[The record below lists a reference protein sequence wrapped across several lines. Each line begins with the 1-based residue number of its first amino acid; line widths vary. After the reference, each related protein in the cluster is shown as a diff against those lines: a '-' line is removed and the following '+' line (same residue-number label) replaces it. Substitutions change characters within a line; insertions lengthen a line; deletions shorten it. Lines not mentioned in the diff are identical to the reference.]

1 MPTPDRYL
9 HRAASDL
16 PYFSADAD
24 TYFAPTPLRDLR
36 KRLPLR
42 VLTEDDFAFW
52 QSNGYIVV
60 KQAIPSDAA
69 TRLLDFAWEFQG
81 LDRDDPQSWYAPRSF
96 PTDLEQELY
105 IYGFVEAYHHQLIW
119 DSRQTR
125 RVYDAFVDVWDC
137 EELWVTLDRL
147 NLNPPNVRNR
157 DRGLIAPTESGFDI
171 ELHWDVD
178 STLSVPQQ
186 RVQGIIALNDTAPD
200 LGGFQCDP
208 ELFRRFEQWKAAA
221 PADRDPVRPAVDRS
235 EFPVIR
241 PELRA
246 GDLLIWNGLLA
257 HGVAANRSEKDVRAV
272 QYLAMMPALEE
283 HRTLRQSRIESWRTL
298 STPSWNGTLVG
309 DATKH
314 ESLRYGP
321 AELTE
326 LGSKLLGLTSW
337 HADRDEERGDER
349 DDDKRRV
356 YGHQDAEN
364 RGDENREA
372 ENHEQGERA

>member
-1 MPTPDRYL
+1 MPAPDSYL
-9 HRAASDL
+9 HRAVSDL

-36 KRLPLR
+36 KQLPLR
-42 VLTEDDFAFW
+42 VLTENDFAFW
-52 QSNGYIVV
+52 QSHGYFVV
-60 KQAIPSDAA
+60 KNAISSDAA
-69 TRLLDFAWEFQG
+69 ARLLEFTWEFQG
-81 LDRDDPQSWYAPRSF
+81 LDPDDPESWYAPRSYHS
-96 PTDLEQELY
+96 DLERELH

-119 DSRQTR
+119 DSRQAR

-157 DRGLIAPTESGFDI
+157 DRALIAPTGTGFDI

-178 STLSVPQQ
+178 STRSVPQQ

-221 PADRDPVRPAVDRS
+221 PADRDPIRPAVDRT
-235 EFPVIR
+235 EYPVIR
-241 PELRA
+241 PQLEA
-246 GDLLIWNGLLA
+246 GDLLVWNGLLA
-257 HGVAANRSEKDVRAV
+257 HGVARNRSEKDVRAV
-272 QYLAMMPALEE
+272 QYLAMMPALESHE
-283 HRTLRQSRIESWRTL
+283 ALRQSRIDSWRTL
-298 STPSWNGTLVG
+298 STPDWNKTLVG

-337 HADRDEERGDER
+337 HESAS
-349 DDDKRRV
+349 DDA
-356 YGHQDAEN
+356 GA
-364 RGDENREA
+364 A
-372 ENHEQGERA
+372 A

>member
-9 HRAASDL
+9 HRAVTDL

-42 VLTEDDFAFW
+42 VLTEEDFAFW
-52 QSNGYIVV
+52 QSHGYIVV
-60 KQAIPSDAA
+60 KNAIPSAA
-69 TRLLDFAWEFQG
+69 ANRLLDFAWRFQG
-81 LDRDDPQSWYAPRSF
+81 LDRDDPESWYAPRSF
-96 PTDLEQELY
+96 RSDLEQELY

-119 DSRQTR
+119 DSRQAQ

-147 NLNPPNVRNR
+147 NLNPPNVGNR
-157 DRGLIAPTESGFDI
+157 DRSLIPPTDNGFDI

-186 RVQGIIALNDTAPD
+186 RVQGIIALNDTGPD
-200 LGGFQCDP
+200 LGGFQCNP
-208 ELFRRFEQWKAAA
+208 ELFRRFEQWRSAA
-221 PADRDPVRPAVDRS
+221 PADRDPIRPDVDRAQ
-235 EFPVIR
+235 FPVIR

-257 HGVAANRSEKDVRAV
+257 HGVAGNSSEKDVRAV
-272 QYLAMMPALEE
+272 QYLAMMPALET
-283 HRTLRQSRIESWRTL
+283 HSTLRQSRIDSWRTL
-298 STPSWNGTLVG
+298 STPDWNKTLVG

-321 AELTE
+321 AELTA

-337 HADRDEERGDER
+337 HQSPKAAEEG
-349 DDDKRRV
+349 V
-356 YGHQDAEN
+356 
-364 RGDENREA
+364 
-372 ENHEQGERA
+372 RA